1 MLISC
6 DFSPITPF
14 NALIIYFLSGLKT
27 GLLELIVQQIFN
39 QSGITFQ
46 NKLLSGRTLQRQ
58 LHNVSKHHCVATCL
72 FAGIGDDSDDQNST
86 TIKMTMIIMTTTVLA
101 TKNCILQQTEIFPAD
116 RNIWRH
122 LVFEVNLQRNTFPQQ
137 GKHGLH
143 EKTHPPLLH
152 IQRIKV

>member
-58 LHNVSKHHCVATCL
+58 HHNVSKHHCVATCL

-86 TIKMTMIIMTTTVLA
+86 MITMTTIKMTMIIMITTVVA
-101 TKNCILQQTEIFPAD
+101 TKNCTLQQTEIFPAD

-122 LVFEVNLQRNTFPQQ
+122 LVFEVNLQ
-137 GKHGLH
+137 KSMD
-143 EKTHPPLLH
+143 LL
-152 IQRIKV
+152 KN